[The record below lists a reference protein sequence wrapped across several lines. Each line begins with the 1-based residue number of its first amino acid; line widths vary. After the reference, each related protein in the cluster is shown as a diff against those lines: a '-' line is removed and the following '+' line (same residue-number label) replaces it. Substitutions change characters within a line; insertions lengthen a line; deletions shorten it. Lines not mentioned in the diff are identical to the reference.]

1 MCQCAIVPFGKF
13 ILVTHKL
20 YIVNS
25 KIVNKIMIKQGFIK
39 EVCEPRTFTD
49 KEGKLRSAYPVVC
62 DFPYM
67 TQSGKEVI
75 DEIVAELYADNPAY
89 VEQVKQLAQQNKRCE
104 LTIYL
109 SVSMDSNGRKWQR
122 IKLNN
127 IKQTLEG

>member
-1 MCQCAIVPFGKF
+1 
-13 ILVTHKL
+13 
-20 YIVNS
+20 
-25 KIVNKIMIKQGFIK
+25 MIKQGFIK
-39 EVCEPRTFTD
+39 EVGEPRTFTD

>member
-1 MCQCAIVPFGKF
+1 
-13 ILVTHKL
+13 
-20 YIVNS
+20 
-25 KIVNKIMIKQGFIK
+25 MIKNGFIK